1 MMQLEVKKGKI
12 GDIPFHMV
20 YPFNETGKSVI
31 LYHGWSSSGKSQLTR
46 AALLALE
53 GYTICVPD
61 AVFHGERHPVS
72 DYYTLESYDL
82 FWKTIFNNID
92 EFPLLQE
99 DFIKNGYQKPVIIG
113 HSMGGMS
120 VMGIAAKYGNEIE
133 GAVSFNGSGDWE
145 LTHLFMQARFG
156 YILGENWSLLKEIRQ
171 RSPLNHQTEM
181 ESIPLLLINGET
193 DETVDPRG
201 QMHFYNVMK
210 NRNERIKKIIYP
222 QLGHFVTTNMMDDAV
237 QWMEEL

>member
-1 MMQLEVKKGKI
+1 
-12 GDIPFHMV
+12 
-20 YPFNETGKSVI
+20 
-31 LYHGWSSSGKSQLTR
+31 
-46 AALLALE
+46 
-53 GYTICVPD
+53 
-61 AVFHGERHPVS
+61 
-72 DYYTLESYDL
+72 
-82 FWKTIFNNID
+82 
-92 EFPLLQE
+92 
-99 DFIKNGYQKPVIIG
+99 
-113 HSMGGMS
+113 
-120 VMGIAAKYGNEIE
+120 
-133 GAVSFNGSGDWE
+133 
-145 LTHLFMQARFG
+145 MQARFG